1 MRNTKIKL
9 MEKITDFLIT
19 NEHGELISIDKLIE
33 LYEIYQNKSKL
44 ETFILIPK
52 MLLTNNI
59 NNVFPIIN
67 IIDGDITCYNVD
79 NDPQSMYR
87 KCYAETVYSTDAFIK
102 PCKIDS
108 IAQNTLLNLT
118 EFLQR
123 NSEIKNKIISNIK

>member
-1 MRNTKIKL
+1 

-59 NNVFPIIN
+59 NNVVI
-67 IIDGDITCYNVD
+67 
-79 NDPQSMYR
+79 
-87 KCYAETVYSTDAFIK
+87 
-102 PCKIDS
+102 
-108 IAQNTLLNLT
+108 L
-118 EFLQR
+118 
-123 NSEIKNKIISNIK
+123 SEKDRLCSFVKKIIIQSYINR